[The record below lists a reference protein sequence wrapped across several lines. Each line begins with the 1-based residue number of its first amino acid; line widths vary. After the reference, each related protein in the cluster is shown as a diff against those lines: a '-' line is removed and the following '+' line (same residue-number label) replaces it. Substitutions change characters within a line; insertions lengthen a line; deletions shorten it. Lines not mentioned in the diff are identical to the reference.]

1 MVSYIRSS
9 SYGSGDS
16 KYSDKGIDLRS
27 ALYFESLRRFEV
39 IYSGRSLYERNIRED
54 YSVSNYA

>member
-1 MVSYIRSS
+1 MVSYTKSS
-9 SYGSGDS
+9 SYGNGEG

-27 ALYFESLRRFEV
+27 APYFESLRSFEV